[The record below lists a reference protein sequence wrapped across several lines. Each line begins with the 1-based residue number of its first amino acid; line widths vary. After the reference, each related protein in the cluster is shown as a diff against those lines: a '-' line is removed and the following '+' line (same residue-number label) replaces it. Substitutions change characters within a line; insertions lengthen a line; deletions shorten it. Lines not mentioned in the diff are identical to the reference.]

1 MNKVFAPSRGGSAA
15 LLCVLALA
23 GPVSCASKAN
33 EGTQA
38 VAERQATPGPIMASI
53 TANEWI
59 AAHNTARASAA
70 PAPKPALPA
79 LSWNASAAAV
89 AQRWADRCTWKHN
102 PERGKL
108 GEHIFAGTGT
118 YTAAQVVGDWDSEK
132 ALYSR
137 ATNACQPGKACGH
150 YTQLVWRGTTSVGCA
165 QKACASGSPFG
176 GGHWKLYVCD
186 YSPPGNFVG
195 EKPY

>member
-1 MNKVFAPSRGGSAA
+1 VTPIATTAP
-15 LLCVLALA
+15 
-23 GPVSCASKAN
+23 
-33 EGTQA
+33 
-38 VAERQATPGPIMASI
+38 I
-53 TANEWI
+53 TANEWL
-59 AAHNTARASAA
+59 AAHNAARASAA
-70 PAPKPALPA
+70 PKPSPPLPA
-79 LSWNASAAAV
+79 LTWNASAAAV
-89 AQRWADRCTWKHN
+89 AQSWADRCTWKHN
-102 PERGKL
+102 PDRGRL
-108 GEHIFAGTGT
+108 GENIFAGTGT

-165 QKACASGSPFG
+165 QKVCASGSPFG
-176 GGHWKLYVCD
+176 GGHWKIYVCD